1 MTALLLDTHAA
12 IWLTTDQPLS
22 TEAVGAIRKARAKGE
37 TIHVSP
43 ISAWEVGLLVARGR
57 MNLNARP
64 EVWFDRLMQAPSL
77 ALTTLLPDVLI
88 AASFLPAADALRDP
102 VDRILAATA
111 REYGHRLV
119 TRDRKLLDY
128 ASEGHL
134 QAIEC

>member
-1 MTALLLDTHAA
+1 MTSLLLDTHAA

-22 TEAVGAIRKARAKGE
+22 KGAGDAVRTARAAGE

-43 ISAWEVGLLVARGR
+43 ISAWEIGLLVARGR
-57 MNLNARP
+57 INLNARP
-64 EVWFDRLMQAPSL
+64 EVWFDRLMQAPSF
-77 ALTTLLPDVLI
+77 ALTALMPDVLI
-88 AASFLPAADALRDP
+88 AASFLPASDGLRDP
-102 VDRILAATA
+102 ADRILVATA

-119 TRDRKLLDY
+119 TRDRKILDY

>member
-12 IWLTTDQPLS
+12 VWLTTAQPLS
-22 TEAVGAIRKARAKGE
+22 TAAVDAIRTARADGE

-43 ISAWEVGLLVARGR
+43 ISAWEIGLLVAKGR

-64 EVWFDRLMQAPSL
+64 EAWFDRLMQAPSL
-77 ALTTLLPDVLI
+77 ALTSLMPDVLI
-88 AASFLPAADALRDP
+88 AAAVLPASDALRDP
-102 VDRILAATA
+102 ADRILAATA
-111 REYGHRLV
+111 REYGHRLI

-128 ASEGHL
+128 AAEGHL